1 MGMAL
6 WTPKARAS
14 YEHAETTP
22 RPPRS
27 PPTITGRPRSSGR
40 RACSTEAKK
49 ASISRCRIA
58 RCDTN
63 ICSYLTPPRDGW
75 SIVTGG
81 RSGGARTLVAAAP
94 HVDRVHPRPGCTL
107 ERAGDAA
114 DAHVA
119 PAPAE
124 DDRAMIRRPHPG
136 REDGLR
142 RAEAAPAPADHLGD
156 GPGTTAAHR

>member
-1 MGMAL
+1 MFVSYPCAGRIANR
-6 WTPKARAS
+6 TATQSGAARA
-14 YEHAETTP
+14 
-22 RPPRS
+22 
-27 PPTITGRPRSSGR
+27 
-40 RACSTEAKK
+40 
-49 ASISRCRIA
+49 
-58 RCDTN
+58 
-63 ICSYLTPPRDGW
+63 
-75 SIVTGG
+75 
-81 RSGGARTLVAAAP
+81 LVAAAP

-156 GPGTTAAHR
+156 GPGTTAAHRIAGAARVAQLAPHGDTWEK